1 VAWLPALEC
10 DTSLVCKD
18 GFERHGA
25 LNFTEVRMIEALQ
38 VIGQVISDGFT
49 VGSVAGLCV
58 LEVSLLDGICMIY
71 DKVVHGEKILD

>member
-1 VAWLPALEC
+1 
-10 DTSLVCKD
+10 
-18 GFERHGA
+18 
-25 LNFTEVRMIEALQ
+25 MIEALQ